1 MTNTTVPT
9 VGSTPNVAYPGS
21 TTAEN
26 KSTSGSDGSFTSVL
40 GIYFMLYVNWL
51 VCIIY
56 GKNLAESRDI
66 VKHNKEVL
74 PGEEEKY
81 MQQLCTFKIGKGRL
95 DIPAPVSSDCY
106 SCCQGSLQEEWKNKN
121 PPIKD
126 GSSTLRMYYATQ
138 HFYFP

>member
-1 MTNTTVPT
+1 MQQQVLSLAAENTEENWTGKLALQVRQKKTQGRQEKNGMTNTTVPT

-26 KSTSGSDGSFTSVL
+26 KSTSGSFTSVL
-40 GIYFMLYVNWL
+40 GVYFMLYVNWL

-66 VKHNKEVL
+66 VKDNKEVL

-95 DIPAPVSSDCY
+95 DIPAPE
-106 SCCQGSLQEEWKNKN
+106 L
-121 PPIKD
+121 
-126 GSSTLRMYYATQ
+126 
-138 HFYFP
+138 